1 MIMFIIFTILE
12 IIQAI
17 TLNIYIPKHA
27 ATHCSPDPYF
37 TDLVCADSVCDSD
50 WDDSGS
56 GDPAVRLNDDRC
68 SSTMAVAEPS
78 VLAVGGASSRF
89 VLQQ

>member
-37 TDLVCADSVCDSD
+37 TDLVCADSVCGSD
-50 WDDSGS
+50 YADSGS
-56 GDPAVRLNDDRC
+56 GAPALRALNIDRS

-78 VLAVGGASSRF
+78 AVGGASSRF